1 MEEALGVQDNS
12 NQYSNGQSL
21 FDNTT
26 RPYLL
31 SGNLKKYVI
40 YEKDKITQFNNNG
53 EISSINWQ
61 GITLN
66 EDDFDITLLIDV
78 LSQLRRFQN

>member
-1 MEEALGVQDNS
+1 
-12 NQYSNGQSL
+12 
-21 FDNTT
+21 
-26 RPYLL
+26 L